1 MLYACKITEDG
12 WFGKDKLDADSVSEL
27 GTTNH
32 ELSVWKISDVSNSEL
47 VDSIALALAL
57 TRSKVEEF
65 YMILLNPSE
74 IKKSCKWIVSIAE
87 QDGDTRYSSMKG
99 EHVNFIVSSFWEQGY
114 LAEYIHKLIQNDEN
128 YLYYDV
134 AKLKKMAYD
143 AVRAGKLTMDDIKND
158 GSWKKA
164 IKEMEAIYGK
174 IA

>member
-1 MLYACKITEDG
+1 MLYARKITEDG

-99 EHVNFIVSSFWEQGY
+99 EHVNFIVGT
-114 LAEYIHKLIQNDEN
+114 
-128 YLYYDV
+128 V
-134 AKLKKMAYD
+134 
-143 AVRAGKLTMDDIKND
+143 GKC
-158 GSWKKA
+158 
-164 IKEMEAIYGK
+164 
-174 IA
+174 